1 MMRSLAATAAL
12 AASLAVVPIATGCA
26 SSRTRGPD
34 PDERGTLRIG
44 GSASANVEI
53 TRTLSAYED
62 GEPVDPARAWEAL
75 PLVYRALGLPVNQ
88 RDAAA
93 HRIGVAGLRP
103 RRIEDQPLSRYL
115 ECGRGI
121 TAGPL
126 ADAYQVDLWVDTR
139 VVPDAGHPGKATLA
153 TSVTANATP
162 VASQGNTVT
171 CESTGKLERRIAELV
186 HQRLT
191 IAP

>member
-1 MMRSLAATAAL
+1 MMRSFARAAAL
-12 AASLAVVPIATGCA
+12 AATLVLVPIATACA
-26 SSRTRGPD
+26 SPGPEGPR
-34 PDERGTLRIG
+34 PDERGTMRIG

-62 GEPVDPARAWEAL
+62 ADPVDPARAWEAL

-93 HRIGVAGLRP
+93 HRLGVAAFRP

-139 VVPDAGHPGKATLA
+139 VVPDPAGAGTATLA

-162 VASQGNTVT
+162 VANQGNTVT

-186 HQRLT
+186 HQRLA